1 MKSNKKQLKKKQASR
16 TKRRL
21 TVLLFLALNIIPILM
36 VGLYLVKTPIFQSKM
51 SILLPGKGSN
61 SNVKLENVGQVSSSS
76 SSPFSQQ
83 FNPRA
88 NYKSILESRD
98 VAEKVKRQLN
108 LAEAPARPKVKLLQ
122 QTSIIELDIRS
133 VNADHSQELAWAY
146 FSALQERL
154 SELREDELKR
164 RQQSTRKAL
173 SVQLSTLNDS
183 RSKLLSFQQQSLLL
197 DKKMMSDHLA
207 LISDTRSKKSSL
219 SAEIKRLEHEVDRLS
234 KDLGI
239 SPYIA
244 AKALNLQSDI
254 RFNVYLEEL
263 AIINVKYNEHRAK
276 FAKNHPEMRKVQ
288 QRYSTARANIRK
300 RSEEIAGEFSAE
312 ILQNTNLGSS
322 KQLASLFSKLLMDN
336 AELEGLN
343 AEYEQIKLN
352 ELRLQDELKILAR
365 EAAELDRLERE
376 FQRAEAV
383 YNSAAARLELNQSDI
398 YASYPI
404 VQLLAAPSMALN
416 PISPNPMIA
425 LLAII
430 AALVLLNC
438 GGVLLWQRQA
448 IIQFLLK
455 KN

>member
-1 MKSNKKQLKKKQASR
+1 
-16 TKRRL
+16 
-21 TVLLFLALNIIPILM
+21 
-36 VGLYLVKTPIFQSKM
+36 M

-219 SAEIKRLEHEVDRLS
+219 SAAIKRLEYEVDRLS

>member
-36 VGLYLVKTPIFQSKM
+36 VGLYLIKTPIFQSKM

-219 SAEIKRLEHEVDRLS
+219 SAAIKRLEYEVDRLS

>member
-36 VGLYLVKTPIFQSKM
+36 VGLYLIKTPIFQSKM

-164 RQQSTRKAL
+164 RQQSPRKAL

-219 SAEIKRLEHEVDRLS
+219 SAAIKRLEYEVDRLS

>member
-1 MKSNKKQLKKKQASR
+1 MKSSKKQLKKKQASR

-36 VGLYLVKTPIFQSKM
+36 VGLYLIKTPIFQSKM

-183 RSKLLSFQQQSLLL
+183 RLKLLSFQQQSLLL

-219 SAEIKRLEHEVDRLS
+219 SAEIKRLEYEVDRLS

-300 RSEEIAGEFSAE
+300 RSEEIAGGFSAQ